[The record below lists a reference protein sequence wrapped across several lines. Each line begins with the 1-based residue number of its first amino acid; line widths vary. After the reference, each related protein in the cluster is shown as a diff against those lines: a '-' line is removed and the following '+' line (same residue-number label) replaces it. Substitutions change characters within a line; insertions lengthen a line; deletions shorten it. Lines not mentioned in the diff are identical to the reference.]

1 VVHDLCCAQLAD
13 NLQLPS
19 LGPSCPNLQ
28 IIEVDLTYTDPSSY
42 HDIEPHYDELLP
54 NGQPTWPTSL
64 RVIEF
69 ANLRNLD
76 AAEADGFFQSLVDS
90 AHELKDLR
98 RLSLKAILK
107 VGWRD
112 RARLR
117 EKWKMK
123 LENVFLRKSPPPR
136 LFLSASSKSLPKA
149 SSSDTVAG
157 PLVDRHA
164 ASNHAASIDEDSD
177 PVDKPSR
184 TAAANRKSSRIAQKE
199 LESLKA
205 PTIEMQLV
213 TSSSEHRSVSN
224 GPPQPDQED
233 GEYIHGMVDEVVL
246 RLDDQ
251 RPAEA
256 QFNEGDF
263 LDSEQSD
270 EDWDG
275 T

>member
-1 VVHDLCCAQLAD
+1 
-13 NLQLPS
+13 
-19 LGPSCPNLQ
+19 LQ
-28 IIEVDLTYTDPSSY
+28 IIEVDLTYTDPSPF

-54 NGQPTWPTSL
+54 NGQPTWPSSL
-64 RVIEF
+64 RVVEF

-90 AHELKDLR
+90 AHELKNLR

-107 VGWRD
+107 AGWRD

-117 EKWKMK
+117 EKWKIK

-136 LFLSASSKSLPKA
+136 LFWPASSRPLPKA
-149 SSSDTVAG
+149 SSLNTVAG
-157 PLVDRHA
+157 LLVDRRT
-164 ASNHAASIDEDSD
+164 ASSHPASVGEDSD

-184 TAAANRKSSRIAQKE
+184 SMATNRKSSRIAQKE

-205 PTIEMQLV
+205 PTVEVQPV
-213 TSSSEHRSVSN
+213 TSSSERRSVSN
-224 GPPQPDQED
+224 GPPRPDRED

-251 RPAEA
+251 RPADA

-263 LDSEQSD
+263 LDSERSD

>member
-1 VVHDLCCAQLAD
+1 M
-13 NLQLPS
+13 
-19 LGPSCPNLQ
+19 
-28 IIEVDLTYTDPSSY
+28 TYTDPSSY
-42 HDIEPHYDELLP
+42 HDIDPHYDELLP
-54 NGQPTWPTSL
+54 NGQPTWPSSL
-64 RVIEF
+64 RVVEF
-69 ANLRNLD
+69 GNLRNLD

-123 LENVFLRKSPPPR
+123 LDNVFLRKSPPPR
-136 LFLSASSKSLPKA
+136 RFEPACLKPSPKA
-149 SSSDTVAG
+149 SSS
-157 PLVDRHA
+157 
-164 ASNHAASIDEDSD
+164 
-177 PVDKPSR
+177 SR
-184 TAAANRKSSRIAQKE
+184 TAAGSIEFLAAGQATSASEDSDSTDKSSRITAKNRKSTRIAQKE
-199 LESLKA
+199 LESSSAGVKEEQ
-205 PTIEMQLV
+205 T
-213 TSSSEHRSVSN
+213 TSFSRRHLASN
-224 GPPQPDQED
+224 GPVQRGQDDE
-233 GEYIHGMVDEVVL
+233 EFVHGMVDEVIL

>member
-1 VVHDLCCAQLAD
+1 
-13 NLQLPS
+13 LQT
-19 LGPSCPNLQ
+19 
-28 IIEVDLTYTDPSSY
+28 IEVDLTYTDPSSY

-54 NGQPTWPTSL
+54 NGQPTWPASL
-64 RVIEF
+64 RVVEF

-136 LFLSASSKSLPKA
+136 LIWPASPKPLPKA
-149 SSSDTVAG
+149 SSSDTVARL
-157 PLVDRHA
+157 LVDRRTANNHP
-164 ASNHAASIDEDSD
+164 ASVSEDSA
-177 PVDKPSR
+177 PIDKSSPT
-184 TAAANRKSSRIAQKE
+184 TATNRKSSRIAQKE

-205 PTIEMQLV
+205 PTVEIQPV
-213 TSSSEHRSVSN
+213 TSSSGRHNVSN
-224 GPPQPDQED
+224 APPQLDQED
-233 GEYIHGMVDEVVL
+233 GEYVHGMVDEVIL

>member
-1 VVHDLCCAQLAD
+1 
-13 NLQLPS
+13 
-19 LGPSCPNLQ
+19 
-28 IIEVDLTYTDPSSY
+28 VDLTYTDPSPF

-54 NGQPTWPTSL
+54 NGQPTWPSSL
-64 RVIEF
+64 RVVEF

-90 AHELKDLR
+90 AHELKNLR

-107 VGWRD
+107 AGWRD

-136 LFLSASSKSLPKA
+136 LFWPASSRPLPKA
-149 SSSDTVAG
+149 SSLNAVAG
-157 PLVDRHA
+157 LLVDRRT
-164 ASNHAASIDEDSD
+164 ASSHPASVGEDSD

-184 TAAANRKSSRIAQKE
+184 STATNRKSSRIAQKE

-205 PTIEMQLV
+205 PTVEVQPV
-213 TSSSEHRSVSN
+213 TSSSERRSVSN
-224 GPPQPDQED
+224 GPPRPDRED
-233 GEYIHGMVDEVVL
+233 GEYIHGLVDEVVL

-251 RPAEA
+251 RPADA

-263 LDSEQSD
+263 LDSERSD

>member
-1 VVHDLCCAQLAD
+1 
-13 NLQLPS
+13 LQV
-19 LGPSCPNLQ
+19 
-28 IIEVDLTYTDPSSY
+28 IEVDLTYTDPSSF
-42 HDIEPHYDELLP
+42 HDVEPHYDALLP
-54 NGQPTWPTSL
+54 NGQPTWPASL
-64 RVIEF
+64 RVVEF
-69 ANLRNLD
+69 ANLRNFD
-76 AAEADGFFQSLVDS
+76 AAEADGFFQSLVDA

-117 EKWKMK
+117 EKWKLK

-136 LFLSASSKSLPKA
+136 PFCPAFSKPIPA
-149 SSSDTVAG
+149 APPSDTVAG
-157 PLVDRHA
+157 PPVDRCA
-164 ASNHAASIDEDSD
+164 ARSYPASVGEDSD
-177 PVDKPSR
+177 LVDKPSR
-184 TAAANRKSSRIAQKE
+184 TTATNRKSSRIAQKE

-205 PTIEMQLV
+205 PTVPIQPV
-213 TSSSEHRSVSN
+213 ASSTGRHSLSN
-224 GPPQPDQED
+224 RPPSDQED

-251 RPAEA
+251 RPSEA

-263 LDSEQSD
+263 LDSEKSD